1 MWPGSLEYFT
11 PMSDSEPSHPTPS
24 PAEPQTP
31 LGFSLRADYEALRN
45 DLDQAKELAG
55 DFQRQLAGKSNEVA
69 HFKSLLERTQ
79 RDLTRLDEH
88 VQELRRERH
97 RLANDAMK
105 AQALELE
112 LKRTREEIGRL
123 RTEVEV
129 LRQAGSGRMAELQI
143 VNEEQQK
150 EIGRLRAAI
159 EVLRQRESAA
169 VAPPPTE
176 THVQR
181 ELADLR
187 AMVHQ
192 LQGLVQPRP
201 GRPVPPAARDADATA
216 SESDII
222 NISFER

>member
-1 MWPGSLEYFT
+1 
-11 PMSDSEPSHPTPS
+11 MSDSAPSNLPEPH
-24 PAEPQTP
+24 TP
-31 LGFSLRADYEALRN
+31 LGYSLRADYEALRN

-79 RDLTRLDEH
+79 RDLNRLDEH

-97 RLANDAMK
+97 RLANDSMK

-112 LKRTREEIGRL
+112 LKRTREEVSRL
-123 RTEVEV
+123 RTEVDV
-129 LRQAGSGRMAELQI
+129 LRQAGTGRMVELQI
-143 VNEEQQK
+143 VNQEQQR
-150 EIGRLRAAI
+150 EIARLRAAL

-169 VAPPPTE
+169 AAPPPE
-176 THVQR
+176 THVHR

-187 AMVHQ
+187 AMVQQ

-201 GRPVPPAARDADATA
+201 GRPAPPAPRDAETA
-216 SESDII
+216 ASDSEII